1 MEKRIPFILRLADYN
16 RFSLPV
22 LLHALESHG
31 LDRHFDL
38 QVESSEAGMK
48 KRLVVQGPKIIG
60 YGFMT
65 PHIPEVWKELS
76 SLKSSG
82 GKDTLWIAGGS
93 HVTGDPESGLA
104 MGFDAVFQGECERIL
119 PEFCLNWL
127 DSGFRLKQKIFTGE
141 TELPLDSSFPVSKT
155 MSFIPPIEIM
165 RGCLHRCKFCQTG
178 SPKIPRSR
186 TLESV
191 ESYFRELSMRRLLF
205 RACFICPSGLEYGS
219 GRPGKFQPD
228 ILESLLRIPV
238 SYKIRHIEYGIFPSE
253 LRPETVRPGSLK
265 ILKKYCT
272 NKKITLGGQTGSE
285 RMLALIGRGHFLDQ
299 VEQAA
304 AWVHEHGFRP
314 MIDIIIGFPGETPE
328 DRIQTLEWARKVHRR
343 CDARCQMHY
352 FIPLSGTAMAD
363 RKPSPIDPVSAG
375 LLDMEHQAG
384 IVTDWWKKGLAAW
397 EELEKD
403 MERLGSFSS

>member
-1 MEKRIPFILRLADYN
+1 MKNRIPFILRLADYN

-22 LLHALESHG
+22 LLHALESQG

-38 QVESSEAGMK
+38 QVESSATGMK
-48 KRLVVQGPKIIG
+48 KRLAVPGRKIIG

-82 GKDTLWIAGGS
+82 GNDTLWIAGGS
-93 HVTGDPESGLA
+93 HVTGDPDSGFA

-119 PEFCLNWL
+119 PEFCLNGL
-127 DSGFRLKQKIFTGE
+127 DSGFQLKQRVFAGR
-141 TELPLDSSFPVSKT
+141 TEIPLDSSFPVSKA
-155 MSFIPPIEIM
+155 MSFIPPVEIM
-165 RGCLHRCKFCQTG
+165 RGCLHTCRFCQTG
-178 SPKIPRSR
+178 SSKKPRYRSM
-186 TLESV
+186 ESV
-191 ESYFRELSMRRLLF
+191 ESYFKELPIRRLQF

-219 GRPGKFQPD
+219 RKAGEYNPD
-228 ILESLLRIPV
+228 LLESLLRVPV

-253 LRPETVRPGSLK
+253 LRPETITPESLR

-272 NKKITLGGQTGSE
+272 NKKITIGAQTGSE
-285 RMLALIGRGHFLDQ
+285 RMLALIGRGHSLEQ
-299 VEQAA
+299 AEQAA

-328 DRIQTLEWARKVHRR
+328 DRLCTLEWARKVHLRSN
-343 CDARCQMHY
+343 ARCQMHY
-352 FIPLSGTAMAD
+352 FIPLSGTALAG
-363 RKPSPIDPVSAG
+363 RRPSPIDAASAD
-375 LLDMEHQAG
+375 LLDREHQAG

-397 EELEKD
+397 EDLEKD
-403 MERLGSFSS
+403 LERLGSMSS